1 MARREVSIIT
11 VPRRKLWITNPED
24 SGSS

>member
-11 VPRRKLWITNPED
+11 VPRRKLWITNPE
-24 SGSS
+24 SS